1 MFHPQATTISFFGM
15 AQSQKLGEESNE
27 GPDPGRFPSAN
38 QSEGAQD
45 NRDLT
50 RRVASDATFE
60 TLVRERFALRLT
72 LSAIVILTY
81 FSFILLVAFS
91 PSSLATPVTAN
102 SVVSVGIAFGV
113 GLILLSVVLTA
124 IYVWRANQRFE
135 VLTQQVLKGINR

>member
-1 MFHPQATTISFFGM
+1 MPQSK
-15 AQSQKLGEESNE
+15 KLGE

-38 QSEGAQD
+38 QSGDDQD
-45 NRDLT
+45 DRDLT
-50 RRVASDATFE
+50 RRVASDAGFKA
-60 TLVRERFALRLT
+60 LVRERFALRFI

-102 SVVSVGIAFGV
+102 SVVSVGIALGV

-124 IYVWRANQRFE
+124 IYVWRANKRFE
-135 VLTQQVLKGINR
+135 ALTQQALKGLNK

>member
-1 MFHPQATTISFFGM
+1 MPHSK
-15 AQSQKLGEESNE
+15 KLGEESNE

-113 GLILLSVVLTA
+113 GLILLSVVLAA

>member
-1 MFHPQATTISFFGM
+1 MPQSK
-15 AQSQKLGEESNE
+15 KLGE

-38 QSEGAQD
+38 QSGDDQD
-45 NRDLT
+45 DRDLT
-50 RRVASDATFE
+50 RRVASHASFK
-60 TLVRERFALRLT
+60 TLVRERFALRLI

-102 SVVSVGIAFGV
+102 SVVSVGIALGV

-124 IYVWRANQRFE
+124 SYVWRANQRFE
-135 VLTQQVLKGINR
+135 VLTQQVLKGINK

>member
-1 MFHPQATTISFFGM
+1 MPQSK
-15 AQSQKLGEESNE
+15 KLGE

-38 QSEGAQD
+38 QSEDDQD
-45 NRDLT
+45 DRDLT
-50 RRVASDATFE
+50 RRVASDAGFKA
-60 TLVRERFALRLT
+60 LVRERFALRLI
-72 LSAIVILTY
+72 LSATVILTY

-91 PSSLATPVTAN
+91 PSSLATPVTDN
-102 SVVSVGIAFGV
+102 SVVSVGIALGV

>member
-1 MFHPQATTISFFGM
+1 M
-15 AQSQKLGEESNE
+15 AQSKKLGEEFNE

-38 QSEGAQD
+38 QSGDDQD

-50 RRVASDATFE
+50 RRVASDAGFKA
-60 TLVRERFALRLT
+60 LVRERFALRLI

-91 PSSLATPVTAN
+91 PSSLAAPVTAN
-102 SVVSVGIAFGV
+102 SVVSVGITLGV

-135 VLTQQVLKGINR
+135 MLTQQVLKGINR

>member
-1 MFHPQATTISFFGM
+1 MPQSK
-15 AQSQKLGEESNE
+15 KLGE
-27 GPDPGRFPSAN
+27 GPDPGSFPSAN
-38 QSEGAQD
+38 QSGDDQD
-45 NRDLT
+45 DRDLT
-50 RRVASDATFE
+50 RRVASHASFK
-60 TLVRERFALRLT
+60 TLVRERFALRLI

-102 SVVSVGIAFGV
+102 SVVSVGIALGV

-135 VLTQQVLKGINR
+135 VLTQQVLKGINK

>member
-1 MFHPQATTISFFGM
+1 MFDPQATTISFFGM

-38 QSEGAQD
+38 QSGGAQD

-50 RRVASDATFE
+50 RRVASDSTFE
-60 TLVRERFALRLT
+60 TLVRERFALRLI

>member
-1 MFHPQATTISFFGM
+1 M
-15 AQSQKLGEESNE
+15 AQSNKLGEESNE
-27 GPDPGRFPSAN
+27 SPDPGRFPSAN
-38 QSEGAQD
+38 QSGSAQG

-50 RRVASDATFE
+50 RLVASDASFK
-60 TLVRERFALRLT
+60 TLVRERFALRLI

>member
-1 MFHPQATTISFFGM
+1 MPQSK
-15 AQSQKLGEESNE
+15 KLGE

-38 QSEGAQD
+38 QSGDDQD
-45 NRDLT
+45 DRDLT
-50 RRVASDATFE
+50 RRVASHASFK
-60 TLVRERFALRLT
+60 TLVRERFALRLI

-102 SVVSVGIAFGV
+102 SVVSVGIALGV

-135 VLTQQVLKGINR
+135 VLTQQVLKGINK

>member
-1 MFHPQATTISFFGM
+1 M
-15 AQSQKLGEESNE
+15 
-27 GPDPGRFPSAN
+27 
-38 QSEGAQD
+38 
-45 NRDLT
+45 
-50 RRVASDATFE
+50 
-60 TLVRERFALRLT
+60 RERFALRFI

-91 PSSLATPVTAN
+91 PSSLATPATAN
-102 SVVSVGIAFGV
+102 SMVSVGIAFGV

>member
-1 MFHPQATTISFFGM
+1 MPQSK
-15 AQSQKLGEESNE
+15 KLGE
-27 GPDPGRFPSAN
+27 GPDPGKFPSAN
-38 QSEGAQD
+38 QSGDDQD
-45 NRDLT
+45 DRDLT
-50 RRVASDATFE
+50 RRVASHASFK
-60 TLVRERFALRLT
+60 TLVRERFALRLI